1 MPNSRKFL
9 DDFLYRSDEEEESAF
24 ELALGPESSST
35 VARQGKPDEYL
46 VFVLDGEQYALPI
59 DEVREIVK
67 VPVLTEV
74 PGGKQSLLGILNLR
88 GEIVAVYNVK
98 PRLGLSE
105 ASPDIAGPDARL
117 DRLSKSARILIVHRQ
132 NVDCG
137 ILVDRVVRVIR
148 LLASAIEPRPTRFDN
163 ERASVRGLSYA
174 DSRPLMLLNLPT
186 VLE

>member
-9 DDFLYRSDEEEESAF
+9 DDFLYRSDEEEENAF
-24 ELALGPESSST
+24 EVALGPQSST
-35 VARQGKPDEYL
+35 VARQDKPDEYL
-46 VFVLDGEQYALPI
+46 AFLLNGEQYALPI
-59 DEVREIVK
+59 DEIREIVK

-74 PGGKQSLLGILNLR
+74 PGSMQSMLGILNLK
-88 GEIVAVYNVK
+88 GEILAVYDVK

-105 ASPDIAGPDARL
+105 ASPSIAGPDARL
-117 DRLSKSARILIVHRQ
+117 DQLSKSARILIVHGQ

-148 LLASAIEPRPTRFDN
+148 QLASAIEPRPAHFHN
-163 ERASVRGLSYA
+163 ERASILGLSDA
-174 DSRPLMLLNLPT
+174 DSRPLTLLNLRT

>member
-1 MPNSRKFL
+1 MPNSQKFL
-9 DDFLYRSDEEEESAF
+9 DDFLYCSDEEAENTF
-24 ELALGPESSST
+24 QLGLGPESPST
-35 VARQGKPDEYL
+35 LVRQGKPDEYL
-46 VFVLDGEQYALPI
+46 AFVLDGEQYALPI

-88 GEIVAVYNVK
+88 GEILAIYNVK

-105 ASPDIAGPDARL
+105 ASPSIAGPDARL
-117 DRLSKSARILIVHRQ
+117 DQLSKSARILIVHGQ

-148 LLASAIEPRPTRFDN
+148 QLAAAIEPRPPHFHN
-163 ERASVRGLSYA
+163 ERASVLGLSDA
-174 DSRPLMLLNLPT
+174 DSRPLTLLNLRT

>member
-74 PGGKQSLLGILNLR
+74 PGSMQSMLGILNLK
-88 GEIVAVYNVK
+88 GEILAVYDVK

-105 ASPDIAGPDARL
+105 GSPNIAGPDARL
-117 DRLSKSARILIVHRQ
+117 DRLSKSARILVVHGQ
-132 NVDCG
+132 KVDCG

-148 LLASAIEPRPTRFDN
+148 VLASAIRPGPPPFDN
-163 ERASVRGLSYA
+163 ERASLLGVSDA
-174 DSRPLMLLNLPT
+174 DSRPLMLLNLHT